1 MRLIVAESK
10 DATPLAKLVNAGAN
24 QREAIA
30 ITDFIFMS
38 QDVSNSYLVTTGD
51 GDVLVNAGT
60 TGGGPRHKSI
70 FDKVRTGP
78 LRRIILTQSH
88 EDHFGGVVALREPDT
103 KTIAQALF
111 PETRAYYRKLVPFFA
126 PRVAK
131 LWAAVLAK
139 GALGNTHQPQEVD
152 PDILVDDLLTFELGG
167 RRFEIISTP
176 GGETL
181 DSLCVWMPD
190 EGVVFTGNLFGPV
203 FLSQPFLCTVR
214 GDKPR
219 SVNRYLRSLERV
231 RALGAEILITGHG
244 EPVRGADRIRGD
256 LDRMHAAVSYVNEA
270 TMAGMNAGK
279 DVHTLM
285 REIRVP
291 DEIAIGEFHGK
302 VSWNVRSIWEEYAG
316 WFHYDSTTSLYA
328 EPQRNVHADLAELA
342 GGADKLVQRARAK
355 LAAQKPLDAIHL
367 LDIALHVDP
376 ENSAGLQ
383 VKLEALKTLEKGHG
397 GTNLSETM
405 WLRSEMAATG
415 KLLEAIT

>member
-1 MRLIVAESK
+1 VSEPQA
-10 DATPLAKLVNAGAN
+10 ATPLAKLVNAGAG
-24 QREAIA
+24 QSEVIA
-30 ITDFIFMS
+30 INDFIFMS
-38 QDVSNSYLVTTGD
+38 QDVSNSYLVTTTD

-60 TGGGPRHKSI
+60 TGGGPRHQSLFAKA
-70 FDKVRTGP
+70 RTGP

-88 EDHFGGVVALREPDT
+88 EDHFGGVVTLREPGT
-103 KTIAQALF
+103 QIIAQALF

-139 GALGNTHQPQEVD
+139 GSLGNTHQPTEVE
-152 PDILVDDLLTFELGG
+152 PDILVEDQLAFDLGG
-167 RRFEIISTP
+167 RRFEVISTP

-181 DSLCVWMPD
+181 DSLCVWMPN
-190 EGVVFTGNLFGPV
+190 ERVVFTGNLFGPM

-244 EPVRGADRIRGD
+244 EPVRGADKIRAD

-291 DEIAIGEFHGK
+291 DDIAIGEFHGK

-316 WFHYDSTTSLYA
+316 WFHYDSTTSLYG
-328 EPQRNVHADLAELA
+328 EPQRNVHPDLAELA
-342 GGADKLVQRARAK
+342 GGAAKLVERARDK
-355 LAAQKPLDAIHL
+355 LAAERPLDALHL
-367 LDIALHVDP
+367 LDIALNAEPGLRPGLEIKRDVLAKL
-376 ENSAGLQ
+376 SADC
-383 VKLEALKTLEKGHG
+383 G

-405 WLRSEMAATG
+405 WLRSELSDVEK
-415 KLLEAIT
+415 KLERT